1 MDSLTNQLSQL
12 FAQAFVA
19 CGYDPS
25 LGKVV
30 VAQQA
35 EWGDF
40 QCNGAFAAAKA
51 SKQNPRQVAQQIVD
65 ALPGREPFRD
75 ISIAGAGFINLTL
88 TNHFLAQFV
97 QQMAADPKLG
107 IPPLSPAGIIV
118 VDYGGANVA
127 KPLHVGHLRAGI
139 IGESLKRL
147 ARYLGQTVIGDV
159 HLGDWGLQMG
169 MLITEVQRR
178 MPDLPYFDPH
188 FSGPYPAGSPVGMD
202 DLQAFY
208 PAATAR
214 CKADPQALEAARLA
228 TKELQAGRPGYRALW
243 QHFVNVSVAALKA
256 DYDLLNVHFDLWL
269 GESDADPRIPAMIE
283 RLKTA
288 GQALESEGALI
299 IPIAQPGDKKEFPPM
314 ILLKSDGA
322 ALYSTTDLA
331 TIEQRVADFQPN
343 DILYVV
349 DNRQSLHFAQ
359 LFRAAHKTGI
369 APAGTNLEHIAFG
382 TMNGPDGKPFKTRAG
397 GVMNLRDLIQMIT
410 DKASERLQEIEAA
423 QDYPPAERDEIARQV
438 GLAALKFADL
448 SNNPATD
455 YIFDLDRFSA
465 FEGRTGPYL
474 LYTAVRIKSILRKA
488 EGLGLKAGAL
498 LAPAGAEER
507 ALMLQLTRLADAAH
521 FAFDS
526 RAPNHLCDYIY
537 NLALSFNRFYRDN
550 HILREADSGRQA
562 SWLALVQI
570 CLAHLQLV
578 LELLAIPIPARM

>member
-1 MDSLTNQLSQL
+1 MDSLINQLSQL

-19 CGYDPS
+19 CGYDAS
-25 LGKVV
+25 FGKVV
-30 VAQQA
+30 PAQQA

-51 SKQNPRQVAQQIVD
+51 SKQNPRQVAQQIIE
-65 ALPGREPFRD
+65 ALPGREPFQI

-88 TNHFLAQFV
+88 TDDFLAQFV
-97 QQMAADPKLG
+97 QQMIADPKLG
-107 IPPLSPAGIIV
+107 TPPLSPSHKIV
-118 VDYGGANVA
+118 IDYGGANVA

-147 ARYLGQTVIGDV
+147 ARYLGHTVIGDV

-169 MLITEVQRR
+169 MLLTEVARR
-178 MPDLPYFDPH
+178 MPTLPYFDPH
-188 FSGPYPAGSPVGMD
+188 FAGPYPAGSPVTMD
-202 DLQAFY
+202 DLQEIY
-208 PAATAR
+208 PTATAR

-243 QHFVNVSVAALKA
+243 QHFVNISVAALKT

-269 GESDADPRIPAMIE
+269 GESDADPHIPAMIE
-283 RLKTA
+283 RLKQA
-288 GQALESEGALI
+288 GQAIESDGALI
-299 IPIAQPGDKKEFPPM
+299 IPITRPDDKKEVPPL

-331 TIEQRVADFQPN
+331 TIEERVAEFQPN

-349 DNRQSLHFAQ
+349 DNRQTLHFAQ

-397 GVMNLRDLIQMIT
+397 GVMILRDLIQMLT
-410 DKASERLQEIEAA
+410 DKATERLQEIEAA
-423 QDYPPAERDEIARQV
+423 QNYPPTEQDEIAQQV

-448 SNNPATD
+448 SNNRATD

-488 EGLGLKAGAL
+488 TGLGLKAGHL
-498 LAPAGAEER
+498 LAPAGTEER
-507 ALMLQLTRLADAAH
+507 ALMLQLTRLPNAAH
-521 FAFDS
+521 FAFEN
-526 RAPNHLCDYIY
+526 RTPNQLCDYIY
-537 NLALSFNRFYRDN
+537 NLAISFNRFYRDN
-550 HILREADSGRQA
+550 HILREEDSGRQA
-562 SWLALVQI
+562 SWLTLAQT
-570 CLAHLQLV
+570 CLAHLELV